1 MQISINSTRKQAA
14 FTQEKNTGI
23 EWSSRNSVGE
33 AYTSKQYL
41 KFYAKALELKHH
53 STLFYDIRGSIYDK
67 YLIDK
72 LLRVETTIKNK
83 AHWKTYNLEIST
95 LKDLLDIDL
104 SKNRTLITRPIN
116 YYMTGIK
123 FIKTRTDLTASERA
137 YLYMINSIKENGSS
151 EIKAIIE
158 VSKILEPIHKSSR
171 AKKKLIE
178 LVNSQRIFK
187 IKKSD
192 SNQLDII
199 TELKKLE
206 IIPTLKPTI

>member
-1 MQISINSTRKQAA
+1 MQISINSTQGNKLQCIHRKD
-14 FTQEKNTGI
+14 TGI

-41 KFYAKALELKHH
+41 KFYAKALELN
-53 STLFYDIRGSIYDK
+53 TPFNYDTYGGSIYDK
-67 YLIDK
+67 YLIDNK
-72 LLRVETTIKNK
+72 LLRVETTIKT
-83 AHWKTYNLEIST
+83 HWKTYNLEIST

-158 VSKILEPIHKSSR
+158 VSKILEPIHKSNRSR
-171 AKKKLIE
+171 AKR
-178 LVNSQRIFK
+178 N
-187 IKKSD
+187 
-192 SNQLDII
+192 
-199 TELKKLE
+199 
-206 IIPTLKPTI
+206 

>member
-1 MQISINSTRKQAA
+1 
-14 FTQEKNTGI
+14 
-23 EWSSRNSVGE
+23 
-33 AYTSKQYL
+33 
-41 KFYAKALELKHH
+41 
-53 STLFYDIRGSIYDK
+53 
-67 YLIDK
+67 LIDNK

-104 SKNRTLITRPIN
+104 TLITRPIN

-158 VSKILEPIHKSSR
+158 VSKILEPIHKSNSR
-171 AKKKLIE
+171 AKKLN
-178 LVNSQRIFK
+178 L
-187 IKKSD
+187 
-192 SNQLDII
+192 
-199 TELKKLE
+199 
-206 IIPTLKPTI
+206 

>member
-1 MQISINSTRKQAA
+1 MN
-14 FTQEKNTGI
+14 
-23 EWSSRNSVGE
+23 
-33 AYTSKQYL
+33 
-41 KFYAKALELKHH
+41 
-53 STLFYDIRGSIYDK
+53 
-67 YLIDK
+67 
-72 LLRVETTIKNK
+72 
-83 AHWKTYNLEIST
+83 
-95 LKDLLDIDL
+95 
-104 SKNRTLITRPIN
+104 TLITRPIN

-137 YLYMINSIKENGSS
+137 LSIYNSIKENGSS

-158 VSKILEPIHKSSR
+158 VSKILEPIHKSNRSR

-199 TELKKLE
+199 TELE
-206 IIPTLKPTI
+206 N

>member
-1 MQISINSTRKQAA
+1 
-14 FTQEKNTGI
+14 
-23 EWSSRNSVGE
+23 
-33 AYTSKQYL
+33 
-41 KFYAKALELKHH
+41 
-53 STLFYDIRGSIYDK
+53 
-67 YLIDK
+67 LIDNK

-158 VSKILEPIHKSSR
+158 VSKILEPHKSNRSR
-171 AKKKLIE
+171 AKKLIE

-199 TELKKLE
+199 TELEKLE

>member
-1 MQISINSTRKQAA
+1 VKHTPVK
-14 FTQEKNTGI
+14 
-23 EWSSRNSVGE
+23 
-33 AYTSKQYL
+33 YL

-53 STLFYDIRGSIYDK
+53 STLFYDTYYIQIYDK
-67 YLIDK
+67 YLIDNK

-158 VSKILEPIHKSSR
+158 VSKILEPIHKSNRSR
-171 AKKKLIE
+171 AKE
-178 LVNSQRIFK
+178 TN
-187 IKKSD
+187 
-192 SNQLDII
+192 
-199 TELKKLE
+199 
-206 IIPTLKPTI
+206 

>member
-1 MQISINSTRKQAA
+1 
-14 FTQEKNTGI
+14 
-23 EWSSRNSVGE
+23 
-33 AYTSKQYL
+33 
-41 KFYAKALELKHH
+41 
-53 STLFYDIRGSIYDK
+53 
-67 YLIDK
+67 LIDNK

-116 YYMTGIK
+116 YYMTGK

-158 VSKILEPIHKSSR
+158 VSKILEPIHKSNRSR
-171 AKKKLIE
+171 AKR
-178 LVNSQRIFK
+178 N
-187 IKKSD
+187 
-192 SNQLDII
+192 
-199 TELKKLE
+199 
-206 IIPTLKPTI
+206 

>member
-1 MQISINSTRKQAA
+1 
-14 FTQEKNTGI
+14 
-23 EWSSRNSVGE
+23 
-33 AYTSKQYL
+33 
-41 KFYAKALELKHH
+41 
-53 STLFYDIRGSIYDK
+53 
-67 YLIDK
+67 LIDNK

-151 EIKAIIE
+151 EIKAII
-158 VSKILEPIHKSSR
+158 VSKILEPIHKSNRSR
-171 AKKKLIE
+171 AKE
-178 LVNSQRIFK
+178 TN
-187 IKKSD
+187 
-192 SNQLDII
+192 
-199 TELKKLE
+199 
-206 IIPTLKPTI
+206 

>member
-1 MQISINSTRKQAA
+1 
-14 FTQEKNTGI
+14 
-23 EWSSRNSVGE
+23 
-33 AYTSKQYL
+33 
-41 KFYAKALELKHH
+41 
-53 STLFYDIRGSIYDK
+53 
-67 YLIDK
+67 LIDNK

-104 SKNRTLITRPIN
+104 SKNRTLITRPN

-158 VSKILEPIHKSSR
+158 VKILEPIHQKKQR
-171 AKKKLIE
+171 KKKLIE

-199 TELKKLE
+199 TELE
-206 IIPTLKPTI
+206 N

>member
-1 MQISINSTRKQAA
+1 
-14 FTQEKNTGI
+14 
-23 EWSSRNSVGE
+23 
-33 AYTSKQYL
+33 
-41 KFYAKALELKHH
+41 
-53 STLFYDIRGSIYDK
+53 
-67 YLIDK
+67 LIDK

-158 VSKILEPIHKSSR
+158 VSKILEPIHKSNRSR

-199 TELKKLE
+199 TELE
-206 IIPTLKPTI
+206 N

>member
-1 MQISINSTRKQAA
+1 MHSHKKS
-14 FTQEKNTGI
+14 TGI

-41 KFYAKALELKHH
+41 KFYAKLELKHH
-53 STLFYDIRGSIYDK
+53 STLFYDTYIRGSIYDK
-67 YLIDK
+67 YLIDNK

-137 YLYMINSIKENGSS
+137 YLYMINS
-151 EIKAIIE
+151 
-158 VSKILEPIHKSSR
+158 
-171 AKKKLIE
+171 KKMVVVKLK
-178 LVNSQRIFK
+178 Q
-187 IKKSD
+187 
-192 SNQLDII
+192 
-199 TELKKLE
+199 
-206 IIPTLKPTI
+206 

>member
-1 MQISINSTRKQAA
+1 
-14 FTQEKNTGI
+14 
-23 EWSSRNSVGE
+23 V
-33 AYTSKQYL
+33 
-41 KFYAKALELKHH
+41 
-53 STLFYDIRGSIYDK
+53 
-67 YLIDK
+67 IDNK

-137 YLYMINSIKENGSS
+137 KYGSS

-158 VSKILEPIHKSSR
+158 VSKILEPIHKSNRSR

-199 TELKKLE
+199 TELEK
-206 IIPTLKPTI
+206 